1 MHGAIVVKGKPAGYN
16 PRIKARP
23 AIAVVQY
30 VNQHSFVLTAIFLLA
45 VLAAILFRD
54 GVSRRDLAALA
65 ALGAALVVAYFALRV
80 GPDDV
85 RAAEQVTAALSNGVR
100 PTLVEFYSNY

>member
-1 MHGAIVVKGKPAGYN
+1 MHGAIVVKGKSAGYN
-16 PRIKARP
+16 RRDKAHP

-30 VNQHSFVLTAIFLLA
+30 VNQHSFVLTAVFLFA

-54 GVSRRDLAALA
+54 GVSRRDLVALA
-65 ALGAALVVAYFALRV
+65 ALGTALFVAYLALRV

-85 RAAEQVTAALSNGVR
+85 RAAEQVTASLSNGTR